1 MSKTYFDTLKE
12 LINDE
17 LMTTISKEKLLSL
30 GDQYLRIS
38 SEVGATNHYYFL
50 RNNLSKI
57 KSSYEYQFTRYHF
70 VRLFDIVLC
79 QIQDVPMLH

>member
-1 MSKTYFDTLKE
+1 MSKTYFDTLQE

-17 LMTTISKEKLLSL
+17 LMMKISKEKLLSL

-38 SEVGATNHYYFL
+38 SEARATNRYYFL